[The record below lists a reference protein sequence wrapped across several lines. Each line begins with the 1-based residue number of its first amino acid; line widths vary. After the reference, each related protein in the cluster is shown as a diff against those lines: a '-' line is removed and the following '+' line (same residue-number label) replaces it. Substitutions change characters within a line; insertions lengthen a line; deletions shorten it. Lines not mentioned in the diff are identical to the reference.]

1 MMGRDI
7 KVFSGSSHPALAAEM
22 CRYLGVPLSPSV
34 HQRYSNDNLYIQL
47 AESVREH
54 DVYIVQTFS
63 PPVQDNVMELL
74 MMVNAAKDASASRVT
89 AVVPYYSYARSDK
102 KEEPRI
108 CITGRLVADLFQAAG
123 VSRVLTMDLH
133 AAQVHGFFSMPVDQL
148 SAQPVLIDHFGVREL
163 VETVVVTPDIGN
175 AKRASRLARKL
186 GVPLVAGNKRR
197 VADDRVEID
206 DIIGPVMGKHAIVF
220 DDEIANAG
228 TIVEVVKLLR
238 KRGVT
243 GITVACTHGVF
254 SGPAI
259 ERLRDL
265 GVDEIIAS
273 NTVPIPPEKLLP
285 NMHVLSV
292 APVFG
297 EAIRRISLGESV
309 SAIF

>member
-1 MMGRDI
+1 MRNI
-7 KVFSGSSHPALAAEM
+7 KVFSGSSHPALAEEI

-34 HQRYSNDNLYIQL
+34 HRRYSNDNLYIQL

-63 PPVQDNVMELL
+63 PPVQDHVFELL
-74 MMVNAAKDASASRVT
+74 MMANAARDASATRVT

-108 CITGRLVADLFQAAG
+108 CITGRLVADLFMTAG
-123 VSRVLTMDLH
+123 VSRLLTMDLH
-133 AAQVHGFFSMPVDQL
+133 APQVHGFFSMPVDHL
-148 SAQPVLIDHFGVREL
+148 TAQPVLINHFGVREL
-163 VETVVVTPDIGN
+163 VDTVVVTPDIGS
-175 AKRASRLARKL
+175 AKRASRFARKL
-186 GVPLVAGNKRR
+186 GVPLAAGNKRR

-206 DIIGPVMGKHAIVF
+206 DIIGEVHDKHAIVF

-228 TIVEVVKLLR
+228 TIIEIAKLLA

-254 SGPAI
+254 SGQAI
-259 ERLRDL
+259 ERLRGL
-265 GVDEIIAS
+265 GVDEIITT
-273 NTVPIPPEKLLP
+273 NTVPIPPAKQLSNL
-285 NMHVLSV
+285 HVLSV

-297 EAIRRISLGESV
+297 EAIRRINVGESV

>member
-1 MMGRDI
+1 MRSI
-7 KVFSGSSHPALAAEM
+7 KVFSGSSHPALAEEI
-22 CRYLGVPLSPSV
+22 CRYLGVSLSPSV
-34 HQRYSNDNLYIQL
+34 HRRYSNDNLYIQL

-63 PPVQDNVMELL
+63 PPVQDHVFELL
-74 MMVNAAKDASASRVT
+74 MMVNAARDASATRVT

-108 CITGRLVADLFQAAG
+108 CITGRLVADLFMTAG
-123 VSRVLTMDLH
+123 VSRLLTMDLH
-133 AAQVHGFFSMPVDQL
+133 APQVHGFFSMPVDHL
-148 SAQPVLIDHFGVREL
+148 TAQPVLIDHFGVREL
-163 VETVVVTPDIGN
+163 VDTVVVTPDIGS
-175 AKRASRLARKL
+175 AKRASRFARKL
-186 GVPLVAGNKRR
+186 GVPLAAGNKRR

-206 DIIGPVMGKHAIVF
+206 DIIGEVHGKHAIVF

-228 TIVEVVKLLR
+228 TIVEVAKLLM

-254 SGPAI
+254 SGQAV
-259 ERLRDL
+259 ERLRGL
-265 GVDEIIAS
+265 GVDEIITT
-273 NTVPIPPEKLLP
+273 NTVPIPAEKRLP
-285 NMHVLSV
+285 NMSVLSV

-297 EAIRRISLGESV
+297 EAIRRINVGESV

>member
-1 MMGRDI
+1 MRNI
-7 KVFSGSSHPALAAEM
+7 KVFSGSAHPALAEEI

-34 HQRYSNDNLYIQL
+34 HRRYSNDNLYIQL

-63 PPVQDNVMELL
+63 PPVQDNVFELL
-74 MMVNAAKDASASRVT
+74 MMVNAARDASATRVT

-108 CITGRLVADLFQAAG
+108 CITGRLVADLFMTAG
-123 VSRVLTMDLH
+123 VSRLLTMDLH
-133 AAQVHGFFSMPVDQL
+133 APQVHGFFSMPVDHL
-148 SAQPVLIDHFGVREL
+148 TAQPVLIDHFGVREL
-163 VETVVVTPDIGN
+163 VDTVVVTPDIGS
-175 AKRASRLARKL
+175 AKRASRFARKL
-186 GVPLVAGNKRR
+186 GVPLAAGNKRR

-206 DIIGPVMGKHAIVF
+206 DIIGEVHGKHAIVF

-228 TIVEVVKLLR
+228 TIVEVAKLLG

-243 GITVACTHGVF
+243 GITVACTHGIF
-254 SGPAI
+254 SGQAI
-259 ERLRDL
+259 ERLRGL
-265 GVDEIIAS
+265 GVDEIITT
-273 NTVPIPPEKLLP
+273 NTVPIPSEKRLTNL
-285 NMHVLSV
+285 HVLSV

-297 EAIRRISLGESV
+297 EAIRRINVGESV

>member
-1 MMGRDI
+1 MRNI
-7 KVFSGSSHPALAAEM
+7 KVFSGSSHPALAEEI

-34 HQRYSNDNLYIQL
+34 HRRYSNDNLYIQL

-63 PPVQDNVMELL
+63 PPVQDHVFELL
-74 MMVNAAKDASASRVT
+74 MMANAARDASATRVT

-108 CITGRLVADLFQAAG
+108 CITGRLVADLFMTAG
-123 VSRVLTMDLH
+123 VSRLLTMDLH
-133 AAQVHGFFSMPVDQL
+133 APQVHGFFSMPVDHL
-148 SAQPVLIDHFGVREL
+148 TAQPVLIDHFGVREL
-163 VETVVVTPDIGN
+163 VDTVVVTPDIGS
-175 AKRASRLARKL
+175 AKRASRFARKL
-186 GVPLVAGNKRR
+186 GVPLAAGNKRR

-206 DIIGPVMGKHAIVF
+206 DIIGDVHDKHAIVF

-228 TIVEVVKLLR
+228 TIIEIAKLLS

-254 SGPAI
+254 SGQAI
-259 ERLRDL
+259 ERLRGL
-265 GVDEIIAS
+265 GVDEIITT
-273 NTVPIPPEKLLP
+273 NTVPIPPAKQLSNL
-285 NMHVLSV
+285 HVLSV
-292 APVFG
+292 APIFG
-297 EAIRRISLGESV
+297 EAIRRINVGDSV

>member
-1 MMGRDI
+1 MRSI
-7 KVFSGSSHPALAAEM
+7 KVFSGSSHPALAEEI
-22 CRYLGVPLSPSV
+22 CRYLGVSLSPSV
-34 HQRYSNDNLYIQL
+34 HRRYSNDNLYIQL

-63 PPVQDNVMELL
+63 PPVQDHVFELL
-74 MMVNAAKDASASRVT
+74 MMVNAARDASATRVT

-108 CITGRLVADLFQAAG
+108 CITGRLVADLFMTAG
-123 VSRVLTMDLH
+123 VSRLLTMDLH
-133 AAQVHGFFSMPVDQL
+133 APQVHGFFSMPVDHL
-148 SAQPVLIDHFGVREL
+148 TAQPVLIDHFGVREL
-163 VETVVVTPDIGN
+163 VDTVVVTPDIGS
-175 AKRASRLARKL
+175 AKRASRFARKL
-186 GVPLVAGNKRR
+186 GVPLAAGNKRR

-206 DIIGPVMGKHAIVF
+206 DIIGEVHGKHAIVF

-228 TIVEVVKLLR
+228 TIVEVAKLLM

-254 SGPAI
+254 SGQAV
-259 ERLRDL
+259 ERLRGL
-265 GVDEIIAS
+265 GVDEIITT
-273 NTVPIPPEKLLP
+273 NTVPIPPEKRLS

-297 EAIRRISLGESV
+297 EAIRRINVGESV